1 MRSHYTEMIRD
12 TEKRALH
19 ALKTQNR
26 DQTSPYYGAFVMPNG
41 VYMQKHALYCI
52 ADIGAVYCNAESR
65 LYHDETLLAAMLTGL
80 DYVRSTQHEN
90 GLFDY
95 ITCNFFSAPD
105 TAFCIG
111 IILHLTQFLK
121 GREALTEG
129 EAQLL
134 RKLDAILHDGG
145 RGLLEGGF
153 HTPNHRWAIAAL
165 LATCGKLYG
174 ESDLTEAA
182 FVYLREGIDCNDDGE
197 YSEKSAGNYNGV
209 NNQAMLLLADALDD
223 NSYEQHVIRNLRMM
237 LTYWEPDDSIF
248 TANSTRFD
256 KDRLVYP
263 DQYYWF
269 YLYLGA
275 KYDIPEFL
283 SMANYTFNIVR
294 EKHILSPNC
303 LIRYMLH
310 PELIDFE
317 ADVCGTPTKYHAWYT
332 ESGIARVRKGNF
344 TYTVMK
350 DKSNFL
356 WVHNGSIKL
365 AVKIGGSF
373 CEHRAFKAQT
383 MEMDETGAFH
393 LHQTMRGWYYL
404 PFPEKPATS
413 DWWQMDNAARP
424 KKWGPDM
431 DIDVTVRENGDC
443 LDVEVKTSG
452 VAGAP
457 WRIELAFSG
466 IDRISNA
473 HLTMPVHGD
482 EVLVLKD
489 GFFTV
494 SNAESAMKVGPAFG
508 VHHFTEGK
516 EDSEAKTPGAATVY
530 FTDYTEFHHVITIR
544 PEGARL

>member
-1 MRSHYTEMIRD
+1 MRSHYERMIRD
-12 TEKRALH
+12 TEKRAER
-19 ALKTQNR
+19 AMRTQNLDVR
-26 DQTSPYYGAFVMPNG
+26 SPYYGAFVMPNG

-52 ADIGAVYCNAESR
+52 ADIGAVYCNSASK
-65 LYHDETLLAAMLTGL
+65 LYHDEKLLASMLIGL

-111 IILHLTQFLK
+111 IILHLAQFLK
-121 GREALTEG
+121 GREVLTDG

-134 RKLDAILHDGG
+134 AKLDPIIHDGG

-165 LATCGKLYG
+165 LATCGRMYG
-174 ESDLTEAA
+174 EEDLTQAA
-182 FVYLREGIDCNDDGE
+182 FAYLNEGIDCNDDGE

-209 NNQAMLLLADALDD
+209 NNQAMLLLADALGDD
-223 NSYEQHVIRNLRMM
+223 AYEQHVIRNLRMM

-263 DQYYWF
+263 DGYYWF

-275 KYDIPEFL
+275 KYAIPEFAA
-283 SMANYTFNIVR
+283 MANYIFEIVR
-294 EKHILSPNC
+294 EKNILSPNC

-310 PELIDFE
+310 PELIGFE
-317 ADVCGTPTKYHAWYT
+317 STACGTPRQYHAYYAD
-332 ESGIARVRKGNF
+332 SGIARVRKGNF

-373 CEHRAFKAQT
+373 CEHRAFKAET

-413 DWWQMDNAARP
+413 DWWQMDNASRP

-431 DIDVTVRENGDC
+431 DIDVTVRETEDGI
-443 LDVEVKTSG
+443 DVDIRTSG
-452 VAGAP
+452 VEGAP
-457 WRIELAFSG
+457 WRVELAFSG
-466 IDRISNA
+466 IDRISNE
-473 HLTMPVHGD
+473 HMTMPVHGD

-489 GFFTV
+489 SFFTV
-494 SNAESAMKVGPAFG
+494 SNAVSSMEVGPAFG
-508 VHHFTEGK
+508 VHHFTDGK

-530 FTDYTEFHHVITIR
+530 LTDYTAFHHTISIR
-544 PEGARL
+544 P

>member
-1 MRSHYTEMIRD
+1 MRKHYEQMIRD
-12 TEKRALH
+12 TEKRARH
-19 ALKTQNR
+19 HQKTQNL
-26 DQTSPYYGAFVMPNG
+26 DVNSPYYGAFVMPNG

-52 ADIGAVYCNAESR
+52 ADIGAVYCNAESG
-65 LYHDETLLAAMLTGL
+65 LYHNEDLLASMLRGL

-111 IILHLTQFLK
+111 IILHLAQYLK
-121 GREALTEG
+121 RREVLDDG
-129 EAQLL
+129 EAMLL
-134 RKLDAILHDGG
+134 EKLDAIIHDGG

-174 ESDLTEAA
+174 EEDLTQAA
-182 FVYLREGIDCNDDGE
+182 FAYLNEGIDCNDDGE
-197 YSEKSAGNYNGV
+197 YSEKSAGNYNSV
-209 NNQAMLLLADALDD
+209 NNQAMLLLADALGDD
-223 NSYEQHVIRNLRMM
+223 SYEQHVIRNLRMM

-263 DQYYWF
+263 DGYYWF

-275 KYDIPEFL
+275 KYNIPEFAA
-283 SMANYTFNIVR
+283 MANYTFEIVR
-294 EKHILSPNC
+294 EKNILSPNC

-317 ADVCGTPTKYHAWYT
+317 SELSGTPREYHAYYAD
-332 ESGIARVRKGNF
+332 SGIARVRKGNY

-373 CEHRAFKAQT
+373 CEHRAFKAET

-393 LHQTMRGWYYL
+393 LHQRMRGWYYL
-404 PFPEKPATS
+404 PFPQKPATS
-413 DWWQMDNAARP
+413 DWWQMDNASRP

-431 DIDVTVRENGDC
+431 DIDVTVRENGDAIE
-443 LDVEVKTSG
+443 VEIKVNG

-457 WRIELAFSG
+457 WRVELAFSG
-466 IDRISNA
+466 IDRISND
-473 HLTMPVHGD
+473 HFTMPIHGD
-482 EVLVLKD
+482 EAPVLKD
-489 GFFTV
+489 SFFTV
-494 SNAESAMKVGPAFG
+494 SNGEASMEIGPAFG
-508 VHHFTEGK
+508 AHHFTEGK
-516 EDSEAKTPGAATVY
+516 EDSEAKTSGAATVY
-530 FTDYTEFHHVITIR
+530 LTDYTEFHRVISIR
-544 PEGARL
+544 P

>member
-1 MRSHYTEMIRD
+1 MRAHYEKMIRD
-12 TEKRALH
+12 TEIRAQRHLT
-19 ALKTQNR
+19 KQNL
-26 DQTSPYYGAFVMPNG
+26 DQGSPYYGAFVMPNG

-52 ADIGAVYCNAESR
+52 ADIGAVYCNAESA
-65 LYHDETLLAAMLTGL
+65 LYHDEKLLKAMLIGL

-111 IILHLTQFLK
+111 IILHLAQFLK
-121 GREALTEG
+121 RKDSLTEG
-129 EAQLL
+129 ETRLL
-134 RKLDAILHDGG
+134 AKLDPIIHDGG
-145 RGLLEGGF
+145 HGLLEGGF

-174 ESDLTEAA
+174 EPELTQGAYQ
-182 FVYLREGIDCNDDGE
+182 YLNEGIDCNDDGE

-209 NNQAMLLLADALDD
+209 NNQAMILLADALDD
-223 NSYEQHVIRNLRMM
+223 DSFEQHVVRNLRMM

-275 KYDIPEFL
+275 KYRIPEFAA
-283 SMANYTFNIVR
+283 MANYTFEIVR
-294 EKHILSPNC
+294 EKNILSPNC

-317 ADVCGTPTKYHAWYT
+317 AEVCGTPTEYHAYYE
-332 ESGIARVRKGNF
+332 ESGIARVRKGNY

-373 CEHRAFKAQT
+373 CEHRAFKAQS

-393 LHQTMRGWYYL
+393 LHQTMHGWYYL
-404 PFPEKPATS
+404 PFPEYPGTS
-413 DWWQMDNAARP
+413 DWWKMDNASRP
-424 KKWGPDM
+424 KKSGPDM
-431 DIDVTVRENGDC
+431 DIDVTVREVDDYI
-443 LDVEVKTSG
+443 DVDIKTSG
-452 VAGAP
+452 VQGAP
-457 WRIELAFSG
+457 WRVELAFFG
-466 IDRISNA
+466 IDRIESDY
-473 HLTMPVHGD
+473 LTMPVHGD
-482 EVLVLKD
+482 EVLVLKN
-489 GFFTV
+489 GNFTAANGV
-494 SNAESAMKVGPAFG
+494 ATMEVGPAFG
-508 VHHFTEGK
+508 THHFTEGK

-530 FTDYTEFHHVITIR
+530 FTDYTEFHHTISIR
-544 PEGARL
+544 P

>member
-1 MRSHYTEMIRD
+1 MRSHYEQMIRD
-12 TEKRALH
+12 TEKRALNH
-19 ALKTQNR
+19 LKTQNLDR
-26 DQTSPYYGAFVMPNG
+26 NSPYYGAFVMPNG

-52 ADIGAVYCNAESR
+52 ADIGAVYCNLESK
-65 LYHDETLLAAMLTGL
+65 LYHDETLLASMLRGL
-80 DYVRSTQHEN
+80 DYVRSQQHEN

-111 IILHLTQFLK
+111 IILHLAQYLK
-121 GREALTEG
+121 GKTELTDG
-129 EAQLL
+129 EAVLL
-134 RKLDAILHDGG
+134 EKLDRIIHDGG

-165 LATCGKLYG
+165 LATCGKMY
-174 ESDLTEAA
+174 EEDDLTNAA
-182 FVYLREGIDCNDDGE
+182 FQYLNEGIDCNSDGE

-209 NNQAMLLLADALDD
+209 NNQAMLLLAEALDD
-223 NSYEQHVIRNLRMM
+223 DSFEQHVIRNLNMM

-263 DQYYWF
+263 DGYYWF

-275 KYDIPEFL
+275 KYSIPEFAA
-283 SMANYTFNIVR
+283 MANYTFDIVR
-294 EKHILSPNC
+294 EKNILSPNV

-317 ADVCGTPTKYHAWYT
+317 SDVCGTPTQYHAYYAD
-332 ESGIARVRKGNF
+332 SGIARVRREGY

-356 WVHNGSIKL
+356 YVHNGDIKL

-373 CEHRAFKAQT
+373 CEHRAFKAET

-413 DWWQMDNAARP
+413 DWWQMDNASRP
-424 KKWGPDM
+424 KKLGPDM
-431 DIDVTVRENGDC
+431 DIDVTVRDTENGI
-443 LDVEVKTSG
+443 DVEIRTSG
-452 VAGAP
+452 VEGAP
-457 WRIELAFSG
+457 WRVELAFSG
-466 IDRISNA
+466 IDRISND
-473 HLTMPVHGD
+473 HMTMPVRGD

-489 GFFTV
+489 SFFTV
-494 SNAESAMKVGPAFG
+494 SNAASTMEVGPAFG
-508 VHHFTEGK
+508 VHHFTDGK

-530 FTDYTEFHHVITIR
+530 LTDYTAFHHVISIR
-544 PEGARL
+544 P